1 MLALAALARGR
12 EVVISRAELVEI
24 GGGFRVPDVM
34 AQSGARLREV
44 GTTNRTRIGDYA
56 LAIGD
61 RTAPCCACTRRTSAS
76 KGFTERA
83 TLADL
88 VALARRFSLPLI
100 EDLGSGHCASTS
112 ASVAALDAEPTV
124 QQSVAAG
131 VDVVCFSGDK
141 LLGGPQAGVIVG
153 RAEWVS
159 TLRKHPLMRALRVD
173 KLTYAAL
180 EATLGEHLA
189 GPRWRHGAGAADG
202 APAG

>member
-1 MLALAALARGR
+1 
-12 EVVISRAELVEI
+12 
-24 GGGFRVPDVM
+24 M

-61 RTAPCCACTRRTSAS
+61 RTGALLRVHPSNFRIE
-76 KGFTERA
+76 GFTERA

-100 EDLGSGHCASTS
+100 EDLGSGHCAPTS
-112 ASVAALDAEPTV
+112 AGVAVLEAEPTV

-141 LLGGPQAGVIVG
+141 LLGGPGRCDRGARPVGV
-153 RAEWVS
+153 
-159 TLRKHPLMRALRVD
+159 
-173 KLTYAAL
+173 AAP
-180 EATLGEHLA
+180 E
-189 GPRWRHGAGAADG
+189 
-202 APAG
+202 APAHARAACRQADLRCA